1 MCRWCTHTPLGSGAP
16 GQRPSSQ
23 RCADTFHVPTRSDPQ
38 LAGSPVGANRPAE
51 TALCLESRARIS
63 LGARFPSEIC
73 RIRRFRSA
81 RTAGQY
87 QDGLRRSDATDRSPL
102 HSGACES
109 VCVCVY
115 VRVCA
120 CVCVCV
126 RACLTDENRALR
138 DLITHKPPCDLET
151 CPDGVIPLAR
161 RGARSQSRHPT
172 TRQSGCVGPYL
183 ARRTPFMH
191 SCKRVSNVGSG
202 LGLSWEARRGAAA
215 GLVGRCQIWTTG
227 AGLPGAE
234 RGNCMP

>member
-1 MCRWCTHTPLGSGAP
+1 MVHAHATRQRAP

-102 HSGACES
+102 HSGSC
-109 VCVCVY
+109 VCVCVSVY

-138 DLITHKPPCDLET
+138 DLSTHKPPCDLET

-183 ARRTPFMH
+183 ALLTPLM
-191 SCKRVSNVGSG
+191 STPKRAANVGSG
-202 LGLSWEARRGAAA
+202 LGLSWGARGGAAA
-215 GLVGRCQIWTTG
+215 GLVGRCQIRTNG
-227 AGLPGAE
+227 AG
-234 RGNCMP
+234 